1 MNQQFTLI
9 QCVKGSAGT
18 REKNCRVTEVRQEVM
33 SGSGLSLQSGWLSS
47 SSAQHQERHLSF
59 IDPRILSE
67 AASSRC

>member
-33 SGSGLSLQSGWLSS
+33 SGSGLSLQSGWL
-47 SSAQHQERHLSF
+47 HQERHLSF